1 MRLDNSQETPSK
13 PVRIGP
19 TPSRWPAFLRE
30 PEGEPAEV
38 PTDPT
43 GLMRYIFVANWKTLL
58 LSTFLASIYFVAMA
72 MLPWAIGELLDSGL
86 ENGLS
91 AAVIPWVAVS
101 AALIVLAGA
110 AMLNEPVSIA
120 LWLHGTWDP
129 IRRMLWVLFPRRSDV
144 SRKMASG
151 DIVAAVTT
159 DGDKIGAAIA
169 FMPDAIGSAIAFAVV
184 AVLMLQVSLPLGLF
198 ILIGMPLLLVGISR
212 IIKPLQERISAQRE
226 EQGQLTSLASDAVV
240 GLRVLRGVGGEDVY
254 NEKYVIQ
261 SDLVQRAGISAAR
274 PRALLNAIQ
283 TAGPALFTAIVVGGG
298 LYLTYHG
305 VMTPGQ
311 LFSFYG
317 YTIFLSMPIGA
328 ISQTIQMGTRAW
340 VGARKISRILKAV
353 PMVGDAAVD
362 PNRPAVDWP
371 RATLTDGA
379 TGVRIEPGRI
389 TALVA
394 ASPLETSGIA
404 ARLTRVDDGDATYVD
419 GVDVRSYPL
428 DEVREHVVLSGA
440 VAELF
445 TGTLRSGLLGAD
457 APDIEPR
464 SVYEQVVDIQAPGGE
479 TRALFGEPAGA
490 HPQDEWLVSALQ
502 TADAHDVLTSVDDGL
517 SGQIAERG
525 RSLSGGQRQR
535 VALARAIAL
544 DPDIAVFIEPTSA
557 VDSHTEARIA
567 QRLAQA
573 RAGKTT
579 VLVTASPLVLDK
591 CDEVVLVSGGKE
603 IARGGHREMLKNHT
617 YYNVVHRGV
626 EDDDA
631 GVGNAEGVGGADG
644 FGVVDS
650 VGVVEVRGTDT
661 SGSKPTAQDVVVPL
675 RGQPTS
681 SSSVVSTST
690 HTGDKSAA
698 NYLELGNE
706 DKSSNARSA
715 SSSDFVVA
723 REVEGG
729 EAK

>member
-1 MRLDNSQETPSK
+1 MRLDNSQEMPSK

-38 PTDPT
+38 PTDPK
-43 GLMRYIFVANWKTLL
+43 GLMRYVFVANWKTLF
-58 LSTFLASIYFVAMA
+58 LSTFLAAVYFVAMA
-72 MLPWAIGELLDSGL
+72 MLPWAIGELLDSGI

-91 AAVIPWVAVS
+91 TAVIPWVFVS
-101 AALIVLAGA
+101 TGLIVLAGA
-110 AMLNEPVSIA
+110 AMLNEPVAIS

-129 IRRMLWVLFPRRSDV
+129 IRRLLRVLFPRRSDV

-198 ILIGMPLLLVGISR
+198 VLIGMPLLLFGISR

-261 SDLVQRAGISAAR
+261 SDLVQSAGIRAAR

-298 LYLTYHG
+298 LYLTYNG

-371 RATLTDGA
+371 RATLTQGRLYRCAACGHVYAEERDVPMA
-379 TGVRIEPGRI
+379 RCPSCDRFNEAVRR
-389 TALVA
+389 
-394 ASPLETSGIA
+394 
-404 ARLTRVDDGDATYVD
+404 
-419 GVDVRSYPL
+419 
-428 DEVREHVVLSGA
+428 
-440 VAELF
+440 
-445 TGTLRSGLLGAD
+445 
-457 APDIEPR
+457 
-464 SVYEQVVDIQAPGGE
+464 
-479 TRALFGEPAGA
+479 
-490 HPQDEWLVSALQ
+490 
-502 TADAHDVLTSVDDGL
+502 
-517 SGQIAERG
+517 
-525 RSLSGGQRQR
+525 
-535 VALARAIAL
+535 
-544 DPDIAVFIEPTSA
+544 
-557 VDSHTEARIA
+557 
-567 QRLAQA
+567 
-573 RAGKTT
+573 
-579 VLVTASPLVLDK
+579 
-591 CDEVVLVSGGKE
+591 
-603 IARGGHREMLKNHT
+603 
-617 YYNVVHRGV
+617 
-626 EDDDA
+626 
-631 GVGNAEGVGGADG
+631 
-644 FGVVDS
+644 
-650 VGVVEVRGTDT
+650 
-661 SGSKPTAQDVVVPL
+661 
-675 RGQPTS
+675 
-681 SSSVVSTST
+681 
-690 HTGDKSAA
+690 
-698 NYLELGNE
+698 
-706 DKSSNARSA
+706 
-715 SSSDFVVA
+715 
-723 REVEGG
+723 
-729 EAK
+729 